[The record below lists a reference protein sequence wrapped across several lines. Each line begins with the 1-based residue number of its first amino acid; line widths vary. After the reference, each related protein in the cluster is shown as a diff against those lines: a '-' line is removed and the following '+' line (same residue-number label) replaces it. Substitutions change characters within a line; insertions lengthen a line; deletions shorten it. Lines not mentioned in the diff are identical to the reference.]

1 MSNTAKLALWEDG
14 ERAAWRPVRRQ
25 SVSEWADRERVLDP
39 MFTAEPGRW
48 RTDRVPYAREWMDS
62 ASERHVRRITL
73 LASTQVGKT
82 EALNN
87 IAGYFIHQDPAPMML
102 VMPSRETAKLAGER
116 RVMPMI
122 RASPSLAAELT
133 DRQHDAR
140 AREVVFRRC
149 IFYFRSAQSPTDLAS
164 VPVRV
169 VLGDE
174 CDKWPKWTGREAAPI
189 SLAMERTR
197 TFYDHLVIL
206 ASTPTTRSGLIT
218 TEYEQG
224 DKRQFFVACVHC
236 QHLQTLEWRN
246 VRWPADIRT
255 GRDMMARKEAWYEC
269 PACQR
274 RIDDRQKTAMVEGGF
289 WCPQGSEPQEWL
301 ATGRQQD
308 RAQHR
313 SYHIWAAY
321 SPWVQWH
328 KLVAQF
334 LDSKDDPARLMNFTN
349 SWLAEV
355 WEERLEAATAT
366 MVEACIDKN
375 HAMWQ
380 VPEQAVVL
388 TAAVD
393 VQKDGLHF
401 AVVAWGADEEHW
413 LVGVDVV
420 TDWEELGAIL
430 FRNEWGSRGLSIR
443 LCCVDSRYRRDE
455 VLDFCR
461 TWSAARM
468 IQGVERDAP
477 IPFVA
482 TKLDKHPRT
491 GATIPGSIAVWSI
504 NVAYF
509 KDLLAHR
516 MTATAEEKAA
526 VGRMHLPND
535 LPQSR
540 RNELASEHK
549 IVERKGTKTKTRWT
563 IKPGHRR
570 NELLDLMTYCA
581 AAARMVRVDTIRSA
595 ERLTQKQQAA
605 MTMPTK
611 PPRMPMPPGKPSSR
625 GRWPRGMG

>member
-1 MSNTAKLALWEDG
+1 MWEPA
-14 ERAAWRPVRRQ
+14 ERAAWRSVKRQ
-25 SVSEWADRERVLDP
+25 RVSDWADRERVLDP

-73 LASTQVGKT
+73 MASTQVGKT
-82 EALNN
+82 EAMNN
-87 IAGYFIHQDPAPMML
+87 IAGYYIHQDPAPLML

-116 RVMPMI
+116 RIMPMV

-133 DRQHDAR
+133 DRQHDTR
-140 AREVVFRRC
+140 SREVVFRRC
-149 IFYFRSAQSPTDLAS
+149 ILYFRSAQSPTDLAS

-174 CDKWPKWTGREAAPI
+174 CDKWPKWTGREAAPL

-197 TFYDHLVIL
+197 TFYDHLVVL
-206 ASTPTTRSGLIT
+206 ASTPTTRSGLILQ
-218 TEYEQG
+218 EYEQG
-224 DKRQFFVACVHC
+224 DRRQFWVPCVLC
-236 QHLQTLEWRN
+236 SAWQTFQWRN

-255 GRDMMARKEAWYEC
+255 GNEMIARREAWYQC
-269 PACQR
+269 ATCSGT
-274 RIDDRQKTAMVEGGF
+274 IDDRAKLRMIEQGE
-289 WCPQGSEPQEWL
+289 WCPQSIEFDAWRNG
-301 ATGRQQD
+301 GRAAD

-321 SPWVQWH
+321 SPWVPWW
-328 KLVAQF
+328 KLAATF
-334 LDSKDDPARLMNFTN
+334 LDAKDDPARLMNFTN

-366 MVEACIDKN
+366 MVEACIDAK
-375 HAMWQ
+375 HAMWE

-420 TDWEELGAIL
+420 TDWNELGTIL
-430 FRNEWGSRGLSIR
+430 FRNEWGTKRLPIR

-461 TWSAARM
+461 TWTAARM

-491 GATIPGSIAVWSI
+491 GATIPGSISVWSI

-516 MTATAEEKAA
+516 MTTTADGTAL
-526 VGRMHLPND
+526 VGRMHLPSD
-535 LPQSR
+535 LPQAR
-540 RNELASEHK
+540 RHELASEHK
-549 IVERKGTKTKTRWT
+549 VVERKGTKTRARWT

-581 AAARMVRVDTIRSA
+581 AAARMVRVDTIRSLD
-595 ERLTQKQQAA
+595 RLTQKQQQA
-605 MTMPTK
+605 MTPQMAPMR
-611 PPRMPMPPGKPSSR
+611 PRPPGKPSSR
-625 GRWPRGMG
+625 GPWPRGMG